1 MDVRVQDYLDD
12 KLQSTA
18 DLESLDTLLEAVRNS
33 QQLLKQQLEDAKREH
48 DNTARE
54 TEQHAQSVQ
63 TKARAFQKEQ
73 HDIDRRLLIV
83 TQSETSDEAVQ
94 KFEASMER
102 LRRLDVAAGYVELLK
117 EVDMLRGECTAQL
130 GKSDEAALEPYRRL
144 QRLVTAL
151 QPLQEAAEGAAPHLL
166 DHIVRQVGSLRETI
180 RKSFAADL
188 EKTLKKMGWPKALET
203 IPLALQQEWSA
214 VMGRLLDLQ
223 RPELEKLEQGTVD
236 RTSNFEPPALLPL
249 EVMVQPLE
257 QRFTYHF
264 SGKKPTNRLDKPEYF
279 LQHVVDLISG
289 YSDFLHEALQPLLVH
304 HFRSTDLAFTPAYMD
319 ATSAFITALLPML
332 RRKLT
337 SFTQQVDGQSQLLS
351 HLVHEVMSFDT
362 TLQDTYAYAS
372 VSPTMPWRGLAY
384 FLLDTCGYFQ
394 KWLTVERDFALSRY
408 HAIVEAPEAGE
419 LDYDSVGADTTKPTN
434 MAINVNDLLETITD
448 RYRTLSSFSGKLR
461 FLIDVQIAIFDMFH
475 QRLHASLEA
484 YLAMTSSVGRTMHGL
499 SREDQA
505 ELQGVKGLDR
515 LCRVFG
521 SAEYLE
527 RAMRDWSDDVFFVEM
542 WDELQ
547 DRARNR
553 ESISSK
559 LGGLQEIQSKT
570 SAAVGGGDD
579 GDERVQ
585 GALFDETATAYH
597 RLRVRSEAQIVE
609 TLIYNIR
616 EALRPY
622 GRIAT
627 WASLS
632 SSAAGGSISAEL
644 DPTLRLVAEYFAFLS
659 RAVGKVPLRR
669 MGRHVCHAIQG
680 YVWDNVLV
688 RHSFSTA
695 GATQLATDVRALCAD
710 LDRYIGPGQA
720 QGGMRRLLE
729 GVTLVGLPVR
739 GEMQRVLPSRAG
751 MEGKGEDDDD
761 DGTAAWDEG
770 DGDDGMGEEGGAGE
784 TRKLGLF
791 EVERLIF
798 MDNESARHVLEQL
811 GLDVL
816 SEGDARAVLER
827 RVELGS

>member
-18 DLESLDTLLEAVRNS
+18 DLESLDALLESVHNS
-33 QQLLKQQLEDAKREH
+33 QKLLKQQLDEAKRDH
-48 DNTARE
+48 DGIVQE
-54 TEQHAQSVQ
+54 TEQHVQSVQ
-63 TKARAFQKEQ
+63 AKANAFQKEQ

-102 LRRLDVAAGYVELLK
+102 LRKLDVAAGYVELLK
-117 EVDMLRGECTAQL
+117 EVDVLKGECTAQL
-130 GKSDEAALEPYRRL
+130 GKSDEAALQPYRRL

-166 DHIVRQVGSLRETI
+166 DHIVREVGGLRETI

-188 EKTLKKMGWPKALET
+188 ERTLKKMGWPKALET
-203 IPLALQQEWSA
+203 IPMALQQEWDTNLS
-214 VMGRLLDLQ
+214 RLLDLQ
-223 RPELEKLEQGTVD
+223 RPELEKLDQSLTD
-236 RTSNFEPPALLPL
+236 RASNFEPPALLPL

-264 SGKKPTNRLDKPEYF
+264 SGNKPTNRLDKPEYF
-279 LQHVVDLISG
+279 LQHVIDLISG
-289 YSDFLHEALQPLLVH
+289 YSDFLQDALQPLLVRQ
-304 HFRSTDLAFTPAYMD
+304 FRGTDLAFTPAYMD
-319 ATSAFITALLPML
+319 AISAFITALLPML

-337 SFTQQVDGQSQLLS
+337 SFTQQTEGQSQLLS
-351 HLVHEVMSFDT
+351 HLVHEVMNFDT
-362 TLQDTYAYAS
+362 TLQDTYAYAPM
-372 VSPTMPWRGLAY
+372 SPTIPWRGLAY
-384 FLLDTCGYFQ
+384 FLLDTSSYFQ
-394 KWLTVERDFALSRY
+394 KWLDVERDFALSRY

-419 LDYDSVGADTTKPTN
+419 LNFDSVGADITKPTN
-434 MAINVNDLLETITD
+434 MAVNVNDLLETITD
-448 RYRTLSSFSGKLR
+448 RYRPLSSFSEKLR
-461 FLIDVQIAIFDMFH
+461 FLMDVQIAIFDMFH

-484 YLAMTSSVGRTMHGL
+484 YIAMTTNIGRTMHGL
-499 SREDQA
+499 TREDQA

-553 ESISSK
+553 DQISSK

-570 SAAVGGGDD
+570 SAAVGEEDGGE
-579 GDERVQ
+579 GVQ
-585 GALFDETATAYH
+585 GALFDETAAAYH
-597 RLRVRSEAQIVE
+597 GLRVRSEGIIVD
-609 TLIYNIR
+609 TLTTNLR
-616 EALRPY
+616 EALKPY
-622 GRIAT
+622 GRIVT

-632 SSAAGGSISAEL
+632 SSTAGGSISAEL
-644 DPTLRLVAEYFAFLS
+644 DPTLRLVAEYFTFLS
-659 RAVGKVPLRR
+659 RAVGKVALRR
-669 MGRHVCHAIQG
+669 ISRHVCLAIQT
-680 YVWDNVLV
+680 YIWDNVLV
-688 RHSFSTA
+688 RHTFSTA
-695 GATQLATDVRALCAD
+695 GATQLATDVRALCED
-710 LDRYIGPGQA
+710 LDRFIGAGQA
-720 QGGMRRLLE
+720 QVGMRRLLE

-739 GEMQRVLPSRAG
+739 GEIQRALPSRSG
-751 MEGKGEDDDD
+751 MDGEDMDD
-761 DGTAAWDEG
+761 DGAAAWGEMDDNDE
-770 DGDDGMGEEGGAGE
+770 DGKGADAGE
-784 TRKLGLF
+784 PKKLGLF
-791 EVERLIF
+791 EVERQVF

-811 GLDVL
+811 GLEVI